1 MSLIWLHNTIRVRDI
16 WVAERSKIE
25 TYTNYNK
32 GSLAFKKHS
41 INLIIIKIMSKKSKK
56 SLKKVHAKIDNTPV
70 KAEAAKKEE
79 SNAANKTIENIKK
92 RCAADAEKAKKH
104 AELKATKKKAKAEK
118 EEAKY
123 AASKARIEARKA
135 RKKSIMDKLIDSKKE
150 KASEPVKIT
159 LEERLKKQEEHRN
172 VAQARHIASI
182 TRRCKRMHLN
192 DADTKKVIDIA
203 KKQWD
208 NATVYNITVVCDSV
222 LKKKKE
228 LEKLVKDCGIK
239 SACITNS
246 TAFLKDVPASAVV
259 KLRELVENATFY
271 QYRSNSKSPFD
282 EAGIDTSTD
291 NHNKHKNGGDP
302 HTIECSKNVSVN
314 FYNLRKA
321 KKKAKETREK
331 NTYNFRHCSKAEGRK
346 LRRGLKVKAKAVN
359 KKPTQ
364 VKEVKSKSNKQAA

>member
-1 MSLIWLHNTIRVRDI
+1 
-16 WVAERSKIE
+16 
-25 TYTNYNK
+25 
-32 GSLAFKKHS
+32 
-41 INLIIIKIMSKKSKK
+41 MSKKNNKK
-56 SLKKVHAKIDNTPV
+56 NLKKVQAKIGTTPV

-79 SNAANKTIENIKK
+79 SKAAIKNAEI
-92 RCAADAEKAKKH
+92 AAAKDDAKAKK
-104 AELKATKKKAKAEK
+104 KAEK
-118 EEAKY
+118 KAHEEAKY

-159 LEERLKKQEEHRN
+159 LEDRLKKQEERRN
-172 VAQARHIASI
+172 VAMARHIASI

-208 NATVYNITVVCDSV
+208 NATVYNITVVCDSI

-246 TAFLKDVPASAVV
+246 TAFFKNVPASVV
-259 KLRELVENATFY
+259 AKLRDLVGNATFY
-271 QYRSNSKSPFD
+271 QYRSDDKSPFE
-282 EAGIDTSTD
+282 EAGIDMSG
-291 NHNKHKNGGDP
+291 NHNKHKKGGDP
-302 HTIECSKNVSVN
+302 HTIECSKNASVN

-321 KKKAKETREK
+321 KKKAKETLEK
-331 NTYNFRHCSKAEGRK
+331 NTYNFRHGSKAEGRK
-346 LRRGLKVKAKAVN
+346 LRRELKVKAKAVN

-364 VKEVKSKSNKQAA
+364 VKEIKQKTAKQAAQSQEATL

>member
-1 MSLIWLHNTIRVRDI
+1 
-16 WVAERSKIE
+16 
-25 TYTNYNK
+25 
-32 GSLAFKKHS
+32 
-41 INLIIIKIMSKKSKK
+41 MSKKNNKK
-56 SLKKVHAKIDNTPV
+56 NLKKVQAKIGTTPV

-79 SNAANKTIENIKK
+79 SKAAVKNTEI
-92 RCAADAEKAKKH
+92 AAAKDDAKAKK
-104 AELKATKKKAKAEK
+104 KAEK
-118 EEAKY
+118 KAHEEAKY

-159 LEERLKKQEEHRN
+159 LEDRLKKQEERRN
-172 VAQARHIASI
+172 VSMARHIASV

-192 DADTKKVIDIA
+192 DADTKKVIDIT

-246 TAFLKDVPASAVV
+246 TAFFKDVPASVV
-259 KLRELVENATFY
+259 AKLRDLVGNATFY
-271 QYRSNSKSPFD
+271 QYRSDSKSPFE
-282 EAGIDTSTD
+282 EAGIDMSG
-291 NHNKHKNGGDP
+291 NHNKHKKGGDP
-302 HTIECSKNVSVN
+302 HTIECSKNASVN

-321 KKKAKETREK
+321 KKKAKEALEK
-331 NTYNFRHCSKAEGRK
+331 NTYNFRHGSKAEGRK
-346 LRRGLKVKAKAVN
+346 LRRGLKVEAKAVN

-364 VKEVKSKSNKQAA
+364 VKEIRQKSAKQAA

>member
-1 MSLIWLHNTIRVRDI
+1 
-16 WVAERSKIE
+16 
-25 TYTNYNK
+25 
-32 GSLAFKKHS
+32 
-41 INLIIIKIMSKKSKK
+41 MSKKNNKK
-56 SLKKVHAKIDNTPV
+56 NLKKVQAKIGTTPV

-79 SNAANKTIENIKK
+79 SKAAIKNAEI
-92 RCAADAEKAKKH
+92 AAAKDDAKAKK
-104 AELKATKKKAKAEK
+104 KAEK
-118 EEAKY
+118 KAHEEAKY

-159 LEERLKKQEEHRN
+159 LEDRLKKQEERRN
-172 VAQARHIASI
+172 VAMARHIASI

-208 NATVYNITVVCDSV
+208 NATVYNITVVCDSI

-246 TAFLKDVPASAVV
+246 TAFFKNVPASVV
-259 KLRELVENATFY
+259 AKLRDLVGNATFY
-271 QYRSNSKSPFD
+271 QYRSDDKSPFE
-282 EAGIDTSTD
+282 EAGIDMSG
-291 NHNKHKNGGDP
+291 NHNKHKKGGDP
-302 HTIECSKNVSVN
+302 HTIECSKNASVN

-321 KKKAKETREK
+321 KKKAKETLEK
-331 NTYNFRHCSKAEGRK
+331 NTYNFRHGSKAEGRK
-346 LRRGLKVKAKAVN
+346 LRRELKVKAKAVN

-364 VKEVKSKSNKQAA
+364 VKEIKQKNS

>member
-1 MSLIWLHNTIRVRDI
+1 
-16 WVAERSKIE
+16 
-25 TYTNYNK
+25 
-32 GSLAFKKHS
+32 
-41 INLIIIKIMSKKSKK
+41 MSKKNNEKN
-56 SLKKVHAKIDNTPV
+56 LKKVQAKIGTTPV

-79 SNAANKTIENIKK
+79 SKAAVKNTEI
-92 RCAADAEKAKKH
+92 AAAKDDAKAKK
-104 AELKATKKKAKAEK
+104 KAEK
-118 EEAKY
+118 KAHEEAKY

-159 LEERLKKQEEHRN
+159 LEDRLKKQEERRN
-172 VAQARHIASI
+172 VAMARHIASV

-192 DADTKKVIDIA
+192 DADTKKVIDIT

-246 TAFLKDVPASAVV
+246 TAFFKDVPASVV
-259 KLRELVENATFY
+259 AKLRDLVGNATFY
-271 QYRSNSKSPFD
+271 QYRSDSKSPFE
-282 EAGIDTSTD
+282 EAGIDMSG
-291 NHNKHKNGGDP
+291 NHNKHKKGGDP
-302 HTIECSKNVSVN
+302 HTIECSKNASVN
-314 FYNLRKA
+314 FYNLRRA
-321 KKKAKETREK
+321 KKKAKEALEK
-331 NTYNFRHCSKAEGRK
+331 NTYNFRHGSKAEGRK

-364 VKEVKSKSNKQAA
+364 VKEIKQKSVKQAA

>member
-1 MSLIWLHNTIRVRDI
+1 
-16 WVAERSKIE
+16 
-25 TYTNYNK
+25 
-32 GSLAFKKHS
+32 
-41 INLIIIKIMSKKSKK
+41 MSKKSKK
-56 SLKKVHAKIDNTPV
+56 NLKKVHAKIDNTPV
-70 KAEAAKKEE
+70 KTEGAKKEE
-79 SNAANKTIENIKK
+79 SVAPTKNTEIAAAK
-92 RCAADAEKAKKH
+92 DDVKAKK
-104 AELKATKKKAKAEK
+104 KAEK
-118 EEAKY
+118 KAHEEAKY

-135 RKKSIMDKLIDSKKE
+135 RKKERANKLAGIQKE

-159 LEERLKKQEEHRN
+159 LEQRLKKQEERRN
-172 VAQARHIASI
+172 VARARHIESI

-192 DADTKKVIDIA
+192 DADTNKVVDIA

-246 TAFLKDVPASAVV
+246 TAFFKDVPASVIA
-259 KLRELVENATFY
+259 KLRDLVGDVTFY
-271 QYRSNSKSPFD
+271 QYRSDSKSPFE
-282 EAGIDTSTD
+282 EAGIDMSG
-291 NHNKHKNGGDP
+291 NHNKHKKGGDP
-302 HTIECSKNVSVN
+302 HTIECSKNISVN

-321 KKKAKETREK
+321 KKKANETLEK
-331 NTYNFRHCSKAEGRK
+331 NTYNFRHGSKAEGRK

-364 VKEVKSKSNKQAA
+364 VKEVKQKSTKQAA

>member
-1 MSLIWLHNTIRVRDI
+1 
-16 WVAERSKIE
+16 
-25 TYTNYNK
+25 
-32 GSLAFKKHS
+32 
-41 INLIIIKIMSKKSKK
+41 MSKKNNKK
-56 SLKKVHAKIDNTPV
+56 NLKKVQAKIGTTPV

-79 SNAANKTIENIKK
+79 SKAAIKNAEI
-92 RCAADAEKAKKH
+92 AAAKDDVKAKK
-104 AELKATKKKAKAEK
+104 KAEK
-118 EEAKY
+118 KAHEEAKY

-159 LEERLKKQEEHRN
+159 LEDRLKKQEERRN
-172 VAQARHIASI
+172 VAMARHIASI

-203 KKQWD
+203 KKQL
-208 NATVYNITVVCDSV
+208 NKATVYNITVVCDSI

-246 TAFLKDVPASAVV
+246 TAFFKNVPASVV
-259 KLRELVENATFY
+259 AKLRDLVGNATFY
-271 QYRSNSKSPFD
+271 QYRSDDKSPFE
-282 EAGIDTSTD
+282 EAGIDMSG
-291 NHNKHKNGGDP
+291 NHNKHKKGGDP
-302 HTIECSKNVSVN
+302 HTIECSKNASVN

-321 KKKAKETREK
+321 KKKAKETLEE
-331 NTYNFRHCSKAEGRK
+331 NTYNFRHGSKAEGRK
-346 LRRGLKVKAKAVN
+346 LRRELKVKAKAVN

-364 VKEVKSKSNKQAA
+364 VKEIKQKNS

>member
-1 MSLIWLHNTIRVRDI
+1 
-16 WVAERSKIE
+16 
-25 TYTNYNK
+25 
-32 GSLAFKKHS
+32 
-41 INLIIIKIMSKKSKK
+41 MSKKNNKK
-56 SLKKVHAKIDNTPV
+56 NLKKVQAKIGTTPV

-79 SNAANKTIENIKK
+79 SKAAVKNTEI
-92 RCAADAEKAKKH
+92 AAAKDDAKAKK
-104 AELKATKKKAKAEK
+104 KAEK
-118 EEAKY
+118 KAREEAKY

-159 LEERLKKQEEHRN
+159 LEDRLKKQEERRN
-172 VAQARHIASI
+172 VAMARHIASVA
-182 TRRCKRMHLN
+182 RRCKRMHLN
-192 DADTKKVIDIA
+192 DADTKKVIDIT

-246 TAFLKDVPASAVV
+246 TAFFKDVPASVV
-259 KLRELVENATFY
+259 AKLRDLVGNATFY
-271 QYRSNSKSPFD
+271 QYCSDSKSPFE
-282 EAGIDTSTD
+282 EAGIDMSG
-291 NHNKHKNGGDP
+291 NHNKHKKGGDP
-302 HTIECSKNVSVN
+302 HTIECSKNASVN

-321 KKKAKETREK
+321 KKKAKETLEK
-331 NTYNFRHCSKAEGRK
+331 NTYNFRHGSKAEGRK
-346 LRRGLKVKAKAVN
+346 LRRGLKVEAKAVN

-364 VKEVKSKSNKQAA
+364 VKEIRQKSAKQAA

>member
-1 MSLIWLHNTIRVRDI
+1 
-16 WVAERSKIE
+16 
-25 TYTNYNK
+25 
-32 GSLAFKKHS
+32 
-41 INLIIIKIMSKKSKK
+41 MSKKNNKK
-56 SLKKVHAKIDNTPV
+56 NLKKVHAKIGTTPV

-79 SNAANKTIENIKK
+79 SKAAIKNAEI
-92 RCAADAEKAKKH
+92 AAAKDDAKAKK
-104 AELKATKKKAKAEK
+104 KAEK
-118 EEAKY
+118 KAHEEAKY

-159 LEERLKKQEEHRN
+159 LEDRLKKQEERRN
-172 VAQARHIASI
+172 VAMARHIASI

-192 DADTKKVIDIA
+192 DADTKKVINIA

-208 NATVYNITVVCDSV
+208 NATVYNITVVCDSI

-246 TAFLKDVPASAVV
+246 TAFFKNVPASVV
-259 KLRELVENATFY
+259 AKLRDLVDNATFY
-271 QYRSNSKSPFD
+271 QYRSDDKSPFE
-282 EAGIDTSTD
+282 EAGIDMSG
-291 NHNKHKNGGDP
+291 NHNKHKKGGDP
-302 HTIECSKNVSVN
+302 HTIECSKNASVN

-321 KKKAKETREK
+321 KKKAKETLEK
-331 NTYNFRHCSKAEGRK
+331 NTYNFRHGSKAEGRK
-346 LRRGLKVKAKAVN
+346 LRRELKVKAKAVN

-364 VKEVKSKSNKQAA
+364 VKEIKQKTAKQAT

>member
-1 MSLIWLHNTIRVRDI
+1 
-16 WVAERSKIE
+16 
-25 TYTNYNK
+25 
-32 GSLAFKKHS
+32 
-41 INLIIIKIMSKKSKK
+41 MSKKNNKK
-56 SLKKVHAKIDNTPV
+56 NLKKVQAKIGTTPV

-79 SNAANKTIENIKK
+79 SKAAVKNTEI
-92 RCAADAEKAKKH
+92 AAVKDDAKAKK
-104 AELKATKKKAKAEK
+104 KAEK
-118 EEAKY
+118 KAHEEAKY
-123 AASKARIEARKA
+123 AASKARVEARKA

-159 LEERLKKQEEHRN
+159 LEDRLKKQEERRN
-172 VAQARHIASI
+172 VAMARHIASV

-246 TAFLKDVPASAVV
+246 TAFFKDVPASVVV
-259 KLRELVENATFY
+259 KLRDLVGNTTFY
-271 QYRSNSKSPFD
+271 QYRSDDKSPFE
-282 EAGIDTSTD
+282 EAGIDVSG
-291 NHNKHKNGGDP
+291 NHNKHKKGGDP
-302 HTIECSKNVSVN
+302 HTIECSKNASVN

-321 KKKAKETREK
+321 KKKAKEALEK
-331 NTYNFRHCSKAEGRK
+331 NTYNFRHGSKAEGRK

-364 VKEVKSKSNKQAA
+364 VKEIKQKSVKQAA

>member
-1 MSLIWLHNTIRVRDI
+1 
-16 WVAERSKIE
+16 
-25 TYTNYNK
+25 
-32 GSLAFKKHS
+32 
-41 INLIIIKIMSKKSKK
+41 MSKKNNKK
-56 SLKKVHAKIDNTPV
+56 NLKKVQAKIGTTPV

-79 SNAANKTIENIKK
+79 SKAAIKNAEI
-92 RCAADAEKAKKH
+92 AAAKDDAKAKK
-104 AELKATKKKAKAEK
+104 KAEK
-118 EEAKY
+118 KAHEEAKY

-159 LEERLKKQEEHRN
+159 LEDRLKKQEERRN
-172 VAQARHIASI
+172 VAMARHIASI

-208 NATVYNITVVCDSV
+208 NATVYNITVVCDSI

-246 TAFLKDVPASAVV
+246 TAFFKNVPASVV
-259 KLRELVENATFY
+259 AKLRDLVGNATFY
-271 QYRSNSKSPFD
+271 QYRSDDKSPFE
-282 EAGIDTSTD
+282 EAGIDMSG
-291 NHNKHKNGGDP
+291 NHNKHKKGGDP
-302 HTIECSKNVSVN
+302 HTIEYSKNASVN

-321 KKKAKETREK
+321 KKKAKETLEK
-331 NTYNFRHCSKAEGRK
+331 NTYNFRHGSKAEGRK
-346 LRRGLKVKAKAVN
+346 LRRELKVKAKAVN

-364 VKEVKSKSNKQAA
+364 VKEIKQKTAKQAA

>member
-1 MSLIWLHNTIRVRDI
+1 
-16 WVAERSKIE
+16 
-25 TYTNYNK
+25 
-32 GSLAFKKHS
+32 
-41 INLIIIKIMSKKSKK
+41 MSKKNNKK
-56 SLKKVHAKIDNTPV
+56 NLKKVQAKIGTTPV

-79 SNAANKTIENIKK
+79 SKAAIKNAEI
-92 RCAADAEKAKKH
+92 AAAKDDAKAKK
-104 AELKATKKKAKAEK
+104 KAEK
-118 EEAKY
+118 KAHEEAKY

-159 LEERLKKQEEHRN
+159 LEDRLKKQEERRN
-172 VAQARHIASI
+172 VAMARHIASI

-208 NATVYNITVVCDSV
+208 NATVYNITVVCDSI

-228 LEKLVKDCGIK
+228 LEKLVKDCCIK

-246 TAFLKDVPASAVV
+246 TAFFKNVPASVV
-259 KLRELVENATFY
+259 AKLRDLVGNATFY
-271 QYRSNSKSPFD
+271 QYRSDDKSPFE
-282 EAGIDTSTD
+282 EAGIDMSG
-291 NHNKHKNGGDP
+291 NHNKHKKGGDP
-302 HTIECSKNVSVN
+302 HTIECSKNASVN

-321 KKKAKETREK
+321 KKKAKETLEK
-331 NTYNFRHCSKAEGRK
+331 NTYNFRHGSKAEGRK
-346 LRRGLKVKAKAVN
+346 LRRELKVKAKAVN

-364 VKEVKSKSNKQAA
+364 VKEIKQKTAKQAA

>member
-1 MSLIWLHNTIRVRDI
+1 
-16 WVAERSKIE
+16 
-25 TYTNYNK
+25 
-32 GSLAFKKHS
+32 
-41 INLIIIKIMSKKSKK
+41 MSKKNNKK
-56 SLKKVHAKIDNTPV
+56 NLKKVQAKTGTTPV

-79 SNAANKTIENIKK
+79 SKAAIKNAEI
-92 RCAADAEKAKKH
+92 AAAKDDAKAKK
-104 AELKATKKKAKAEK
+104 KAEK
-118 EEAKY
+118 KAHEEAKY

-159 LEERLKKQEEHRN
+159 LEDRLKKQEEHRN
-172 VAQARHIASI
+172 VAMARHIASI

-208 NATVYNITVVCDSV
+208 NATVYNITVACDSI
-222 LKKKKE
+222 LKKKNE

-246 TAFLKDVPASAVV
+246 TAFFKDVPASVV
-259 KLRELVENATFY
+259 AKLRDLVGNATFY
-271 QYRSNSKSPFD
+271 QYRSDDKSPFE
-282 EAGIDTSTD
+282 EAGIDMSG
-291 NHNKHKNGGDP
+291 NHNKHKKGGDP
-302 HTIECSKNVSVN
+302 HTIECSKNASVN
-314 FYNLRKA
+314 FYNLRRA
-321 KKKAKETREK
+321 KKKVKETLEK
-331 NTYNFRHCSKAEGRK
+331 NAYNFRHGSKAEGRK

-364 VKEVKSKSNKQAA
+364 VKEIKQKSVKQAA

>member
-1 MSLIWLHNTIRVRDI
+1 
-16 WVAERSKIE
+16 
-25 TYTNYNK
+25 
-32 GSLAFKKHS
+32 
-41 INLIIIKIMSKKSKK
+41 MSKKNNKK
-56 SLKKVHAKIDNTPV
+56 NLKKVQAKIGTTPV

-79 SNAANKTIENIKK
+79 SKAAVKNTEI
-92 RCAADAEKAKKH
+92 AAAKDDAKAKK
-104 AELKATKKKAKAEK
+104 KAEK
-118 EEAKY
+118 KAHEEAKY

-159 LEERLKKQEEHRN
+159 LEDRLKKQEERRN
-172 VAQARHIASI
+172 VAMARHIASA

-246 TAFLKDVPASAVV
+246 TAFFKNVPASVV
-259 KLRELVENATFY
+259 AKLRDIVGNATFY
-271 QYRSNSKSPFD
+271 QYRSDDKSPFE
-282 EAGIDTSTD
+282 EAGIDMSG
-291 NHNKHKNGGDP
+291 NHNKHKKGGDP
-302 HTIECSKNVSVN
+302 HTIECSKNASVN

-321 KKKAKETREK
+321 KKKAKENLEK
-331 NTYNFRHCSKAEGRK
+331 NTYNFRHGSKAEGRK

-364 VKEVKSKSNKQAA
+364 VKEIKQKSVKQAA

>member
-1 MSLIWLHNTIRVRDI
+1 
-16 WVAERSKIE
+16 
-25 TYTNYNK
+25 
-32 GSLAFKKHS
+32 
-41 INLIIIKIMSKKSKK
+41 MSKKNNKK
-56 SLKKVHAKIDNTPV
+56 NLKKVQAKIGTTPV

-79 SNAANKTIENIKK
+79 SKAAVKNTEI
-92 RCAADAEKAKKH
+92 AATKDDAKAKK
-104 AELKATKKKAKAEK
+104 KAEK
-118 EEAKY
+118 KAHEEAKY

-159 LEERLKKQEEHRN
+159 LEDRLKKQEERRN
-172 VAQARHIASI
+172 VAMARHIASI

-208 NATVYNITVVCDSV
+208 NATVYNITVVCDSI

-228 LEKLVKDCGIK
+228 LEKLVKDCSIK

-246 TAFLKDVPASAVV
+246 TAFFKNVPASVV
-259 KLRELVENATFY
+259 AKLRDLVGNATFY
-271 QYRSNSKSPFD
+271 QYRSDDRSPFE
-282 EAGIDTSTD
+282 EAGIDMSG
-291 NHNKHKNGGDP
+291 NHNKHKKGGDP
-302 HTIECSKNVSVN
+302 HTIECSKNASVN

-321 KKKAKETREK
+321 KKKAKETLEK
-331 NTYNFRHCSKAEGRK
+331 NTYNFRHGSKAEGRK
-346 LRRGLKVKAKAVN
+346 LRRELKVKAKAVN

-364 VKEVKSKSNKQAA
+364 VKEIKQKTAKQAA

>member
-1 MSLIWLHNTIRVRDI
+1 
-16 WVAERSKIE
+16 
-25 TYTNYNK
+25 
-32 GSLAFKKHS
+32 
-41 INLIIIKIMSKKSKK
+41 MSKKNNKK
-56 SLKKVHAKIDNTPV
+56 NLKKVQAKIGTTPV

-79 SNAANKTIENIKK
+79 SKAAIKNAEI
-92 RCAADAEKAKKH
+92 AAAKDDAKAKK
-104 AELKATKKKAKAEK
+104 KAEK
-118 EEAKY
+118 KAHEEAKY

-159 LEERLKKQEEHRN
+159 LEDRLKKQEERRN
-172 VAQARHIASI
+172 VAMARHVASV

-192 DADTKKVIDIA
+192 DADTKKVIDIT

-228 LEKLVKDCGIK
+228 LEKLVKDCSIK

-246 TAFLKDVPASAVV
+246 TAFFKDVPASAVV
-259 KLRELVENATFY
+259 KLRDLVGNATFY
-271 QYRSNSKSPFD
+271 QYCSDSKSPFE
-282 EAGIDTSTD
+282 EAGIDMSG
-291 NHNKHKNGGDP
+291 NHNKHKKGGDP
-302 HTIECSKNVSVN
+302 HTIECSKNASVN

-321 KKKAKETREK
+321 KKKAKETLEK
-331 NTYNFRHCSKAEGRK
+331 NTYNFRHGSKAEGRK
-346 LRRGLKVKAKAVN
+346 LRRGLKVEAKAVN

-364 VKEVKSKSNKQAA
+364 VKEIRQKSAKQAA

>member
-1 MSLIWLHNTIRVRDI
+1 
-16 WVAERSKIE
+16 
-25 TYTNYNK
+25 
-32 GSLAFKKHS
+32 
-41 INLIIIKIMSKKSKK
+41 MSKKNNKK
-56 SLKKVHAKIDNTPV
+56 NLKKVRAKIGTTPV

-79 SNAANKTIENIKK
+79 SKAAIKNAEI
-92 RCAADAEKAKKH
+92 AAAKDDVKAKK
-104 AELKATKKKAKAEK
+104 KAEK
-118 EEAKY
+118 KAHEEAKY
-123 AASKARIEARKA
+123 AASKARVKARKA

-159 LEERLKKQEEHRN
+159 LEDRLKKQEERRN
-172 VAQARHIASI
+172 VAMARHIASI

-208 NATVYNITVVCDSV
+208 NATVYNITVVCDSI

-246 TAFLKDVPASAVV
+246 TAFFKDVPASVV
-259 KLRELVENATFY
+259 AKLRDLVGNATFY
-271 QYRSNSKSPFD
+271 QYRSDDKSPFE
-282 EAGIDTSTD
+282 EAGIDMSG
-291 NHNKHKNGGDP
+291 NHNKHKKGGDP
-302 HTIECSKNVSVN
+302 HTIECSKNASVN

-321 KKKAKETREK
+321 KKKAKETLEK
-331 NTYNFRHCSKAEGRK
+331 NTYNFRHGSKAEGRK
-346 LRRGLKVKAKAVN
+346 LRRELKVKAKAVN

-364 VKEVKSKSNKQAA
+364 VKEVKQKSVKQAA

>member
-1 MSLIWLHNTIRVRDI
+1 
-16 WVAERSKIE
+16 
-25 TYTNYNK
+25 
-32 GSLAFKKHS
+32 
-41 INLIIIKIMSKKSKK
+41 MSKKNNKK
-56 SLKKVHAKIDNTPV
+56 NLKKVQAKIGTTPV

-79 SNAANKTIENIKK
+79 SKAAVKNTEI
-92 RCAADAEKAKKH
+92 AAAKDDAKAKK
-104 AELKATKKKAKAEK
+104 KAEK
-118 EEAKY
+118 KAHEEAKY

-159 LEERLKKQEEHRN
+159 LEDRLKKQEERRN
-172 VAQARHIASI
+172 VSMARHIASV

-246 TAFLKDVPASAVV
+246 TAFFKDVPASAVV
-259 KLRELVENATFY
+259 KLRDLVGNATFY
-271 QYRSNSKSPFD
+271 QYCSDSKSPFE
-282 EAGIDTSTD
+282 EAGIDMSG
-291 NHNKHKNGGDP
+291 NHNKHKKGGDP
-302 HTIECSKNVSVN
+302 HTIECSKNASVN
-314 FYNLRKA
+314 FYNLRRA
-321 KKKAKETREK
+321 KKKAKEALEK
-331 NTYNFRHCSKAEGRK
+331 NTYNFRHGSKAEGRK
-346 LRRGLKVKAKAVN
+346 LRRGLKVEAKAVN

-364 VKEVKSKSNKQAA
+364 VKEIRQKSAKQAA

>member
-1 MSLIWLHNTIRVRDI
+1 
-16 WVAERSKIE
+16 
-25 TYTNYNK
+25 
-32 GSLAFKKHS
+32 
-41 INLIIIKIMSKKSKK
+41 MSKKNNKK
-56 SLKKVHAKIDNTPV
+56 NLKKVQAKIGTTPV

-79 SNAANKTIENIKK
+79 SKAAIKNAEI
-92 RCAADAEKAKKH
+92 AAAKDDAKAKK
-104 AELKATKKKAKAEK
+104 KAEK
-118 EEAKY
+118 KAHEEAKY

-159 LEERLKKQEEHRN
+159 LEDRLKKQEERHN
-172 VAQARHIASI
+172 VAMARHIASV

-192 DADTKKVIDIA
+192 DADAKKVIDIA

-246 TAFLKDVPASAVV
+246 TAFFKDVPASVV
-259 KLRELVENATFY
+259 AKLRDIVGNATFY
-271 QYRSNSKSPFD
+271 QYRSDNKSPFE
-282 EAGIDTSTD
+282 EAGIDMSG
-291 NHNKHKNGGDP
+291 NHNKHKKGGDP
-302 HTIECSKNVSVN
+302 HTIECSKNASVN
-314 FYNLRKA
+314 FYNLRRA
-321 KKKAKETREK
+321 KKKAKETLEK
-331 NTYNFRHCSKAEGRK
+331 NTYNFRHGSKAEGRK
-346 LRRGLKVKAKAVN
+346 LRRGFKVKAKAVN

-364 VKEVKSKSNKQAA
+364 VKEIKQKSVKQAA

>member
-1 MSLIWLHNTIRVRDI
+1 
-16 WVAERSKIE
+16 
-25 TYTNYNK
+25 
-32 GSLAFKKHS
+32 
-41 INLIIIKIMSKKSKK
+41 MSKKNNKK
-56 SLKKVHAKIDNTPV
+56 NLKKVQAKIGTTPV

-79 SNAANKTIENIKK
+79 SKAAVKNTEI
-92 RCAADAEKAKKH
+92 AAAKDDAKAKK
-104 AELKATKKKAKAEK
+104 KAEK
-118 EEAKY
+118 KAHEEAKY
-123 AASKARIEARKA
+123 AASKARVEARNA

-159 LEERLKKQEEHRN
+159 LEDRLKKQEERRN
-172 VAQARHIASI
+172 VSMARHIASV

-246 TAFLKDVPASAVV
+246 TAFFKDVPASVV
-259 KLRELVENATFY
+259 AKLRDLVGNATFY
-271 QYRSNSKSPFD
+271 QYRSDDKSPFE
-282 EAGIDTSTD
+282 EAGIDMSG
-291 NHNKHKNGGDP
+291 NHNKHKKGGDP
-302 HTIECSKNVSVN
+302 HTIECSKNASVN
-314 FYNLRKA
+314 FYNLRRA
-321 KKKAKETREK
+321 KKKAKETLEK
-331 NTYNFRHCSKAEGRK
+331 NTYNFRHGSKAEGRK

-364 VKEVKSKSNKQAA
+364 VKEIKQKSVKQAA

>member
-1 MSLIWLHNTIRVRDI
+1 
-16 WVAERSKIE
+16 
-25 TYTNYNK
+25 
-32 GSLAFKKHS
+32 
-41 INLIIIKIMSKKSKK
+41 MSKKNNKK
-56 SLKKVHAKIDNTPV
+56 NLKKVQAKIGTTPV

-79 SNAANKTIENIKK
+79 SKAAIKNAEI
-92 RCAADAEKAKKH
+92 AAAKDDAKAKK
-104 AELKATKKKAKAEK
+104 KAEK
-118 EEAKY
+118 KAHEEAKY

-159 LEERLKKQEEHRN
+159 LEDRLKKQEERRN
-172 VAQARHIASI
+172 VAIARHIASI

-208 NATVYNITVVCDSV
+208 NATVYNITVVCDSI

-246 TAFLKDVPASAVV
+246 TAFFKNVPASVV
-259 KLRELVENATFY
+259 AKLRDLVGNATFY
-271 QYRSNSKSPFD
+271 QYRSDDKSPFE
-282 EAGIDTSTD
+282 EAGIDMSG
-291 NHNKHKNGGDP
+291 NHNKHKKGGDP
-302 HTIECSKNVSVN
+302 HTIECSKNASVN

-321 KKKAKETREK
+321 KKKAKETLEK
-331 NTYNFRHCSKAEGRK
+331 NTYNFRHGSKAEGRK
-346 LRRGLKVKAKAVN
+346 LRRELKVKAKAVN

-364 VKEVKSKSNKQAA
+364 VKEIKQKTAKQAA

>member
-1 MSLIWLHNTIRVRDI
+1 
-16 WVAERSKIE
+16 
-25 TYTNYNK
+25 
-32 GSLAFKKHS
+32 
-41 INLIIIKIMSKKSKK
+41 MSKKNNKK
-56 SLKKVHAKIDNTPV
+56 NLKKVQAKIGTTPV

-79 SNAANKTIENIKK
+79 SKAAVKNTEI
-92 RCAADAEKAKKH
+92 AAAKDDAKAKK
-104 AELKATKKKAKAEK
+104 KAEK
-118 EEAKY
+118 KAHEEAKY
-123 AASKARIEARKA
+123 AASKARVEARKA

-159 LEERLKKQEEHRN
+159 LEDRLKKQEERRN
-172 VAQARHIASI
+172 VAMARHIASV

-246 TAFLKDVPASAVV
+246 TAFFKDVPESAVV
-259 KLRELVENATFY
+259 KLRDLVGNATFY
-271 QYRSNSKSPFD
+271 QYRSDDKSPFE
-282 EAGIDTSTD
+282 EAGIDMSG
-291 NHNKHKNGGDP
+291 NHNKHKKGGDS
-302 HTIECSKNVSVN
+302 HTIECSKNASVN
-314 FYNLRKA
+314 FYNLRRA
-321 KKKAKETREK
+321 KKKAKETLEK
-331 NTYNFRHCSKAEGRK
+331 NTYNFRHGSKAEGRK
-346 LRRGLKVKAKAVN
+346 LSRGLKVKAKAVN

-364 VKEVKSKSNKQAA
+364 VKEIKQKSVKQAA

>member
-1 MSLIWLHNTIRVRDI
+1 
-16 WVAERSKIE
+16 
-25 TYTNYNK
+25 
-32 GSLAFKKHS
+32 
-41 INLIIIKIMSKKSKK
+41 MSKKNNKK
-56 SLKKVHAKIDNTPV
+56 NLKKVRAKIGTTPV

-79 SNAANKTIENIKK
+79 SKAAIKNAEI
-92 RCAADAEKAKKH
+92 AAAKDDAKAKK
-104 AELKATKKKAKAEK
+104 KAEK
-118 EEAKY
+118 KAHEEAKY

-159 LEERLKKQEEHRN
+159 LEDRLKKQEERRN
-172 VAQARHIASI
+172 VAMARHIASI

-246 TAFLKDVPASAVV
+246 TAFFKNVPASVV
-259 KLRELVENATFY
+259 AKLRDLVGNATFY
-271 QYRSNSKSPFD
+271 QYRSDDKSPFE
-282 EAGIDTSTD
+282 EAGIDMSG
-291 NHNKHKNGGDP
+291 NHNKHKKGGDP
-302 HTIECSKNVSVN
+302 HTIECSKNASVN

-321 KKKAKETREK
+321 KKKAKETLEK
-331 NTYNFRHCSKAEGRK
+331 NTYNFRHGSKAEGRK
-346 LRRGLKVKAKAVN
+346 LRRELKVKAKAVN

-364 VKEVKSKSNKQAA
+364 VKEVKQKSVKQAA

>member
-1 MSLIWLHNTIRVRDI
+1 
-16 WVAERSKIE
+16 
-25 TYTNYNK
+25 
-32 GSLAFKKHS
+32 
-41 INLIIIKIMSKKSKK
+41 MSKKNNKK
-56 SLKKVHAKIDNTPV
+56 NLKKVQAKIGTTPV

-79 SNAANKTIENIKK
+79 SKAAIKNAEI
-92 RCAADAEKAKKH
+92 AAAKDDAKAKK
-104 AELKATKKKAKAEK
+104 KAEK
-118 EEAKY
+118 KAHEEAKY

-159 LEERLKKQEEHRN
+159 LEDRLKKQEERRN
-172 VAQARHIASI
+172 VAMARHIASI

-208 NATVYNITVVCDSV
+208 NATVYNITVVCDSI

-246 TAFLKDVPASAVV
+246 TAFFKNVPASVV
-259 KLRELVENATFY
+259 AKLRDLVGNATFY
-271 QYRSNSKSPFD
+271 QYRSDDKSPFE
-282 EAGIDTSTD
+282 EAGIDMSG
-291 NHNKHKNGGDP
+291 NHNKHKKGGDP
-302 HTIECSKNVSVN
+302 HTIECSKNASVN

-321 KKKAKETREK
+321 KKKAKETLEK
-331 NTYNFRHCSKAEGRK
+331 NTYNFRHGSKAEGRK
-346 LRRGLKVKAKAVN
+346 LRCELKVKAKAVN

-364 VKEVKSKSNKQAA
+364 VKEIKQKTAKQAA

>member
-1 MSLIWLHNTIRVRDI
+1 
-16 WVAERSKIE
+16 
-25 TYTNYNK
+25 
-32 GSLAFKKHS
+32 
-41 INLIIIKIMSKKSKK
+41 MSKKNNKK
-56 SLKKVHAKIDNTPV
+56 NLKKVQAKIGTTPV

-79 SNAANKTIENIKK
+79 SKAAVKNTEI
-92 RCAADAEKAKKH
+92 AAAKDDGKAKK
-104 AELKATKKKAKAEK
+104 KAEK
-118 EEAKY
+118 KAHEEAKY

-150 KASEPVKIT
+150 KDSEPVKIT
-159 LEERLKKQEEHRN
+159 LEDRLKKQEERRN
-172 VAQARHIASI
+172 VSMARHIASV

-246 TAFLKDVPASAVV
+246 TAFFKDVPASAVV
-259 KLRELVENATFY
+259 KLRDLVGNATFY
-271 QYRSNSKSPFD
+271 QYRSDSKSPFE
-282 EAGIDTSTD
+282 EAGIDVLD
-291 NHNKHKNGGDP
+291 NHNKHKKGGDP
-302 HTIECSKNVSVN
+302 HTIECSKNASVN
-314 FYNLRKA
+314 FYNLRRA
-321 KKKAKETREK
+321 KKKAKEALEK
-331 NTYNFRHCSKAEGRK
+331 NTYNFRHGSKAEGRK

-364 VKEVKSKSNKQAA
+364 VKEIKQKSVKQAA

>member
-1 MSLIWLHNTIRVRDI
+1 
-16 WVAERSKIE
+16 
-25 TYTNYNK
+25 
-32 GSLAFKKHS
+32 
-41 INLIIIKIMSKKSKK
+41 MSKKNNKK
-56 SLKKVHAKIDNTPV
+56 NLKKVQAKIGTTPV

-79 SNAANKTIENIKK
+79 SKAAVKNAEI
-92 RCAADAEKAKKH
+92 AAAKDDAKAKK
-104 AELKATKKKAKAEK
+104 KAEK
-118 EEAKY
+118 KAHEEAKY

-159 LEERLKKQEEHRN
+159 LEDRLKKQEERRN
-172 VAQARHIASI
+172 VAMARHIASI

-192 DADTKKVIDIA
+192 DADTQKVVDIA

-246 TAFLKDVPASAVV
+246 TAFFKDVPASAVV
-259 KLRELVENATFY
+259 KLRDLVGNATFY
-271 QYRSNSKSPFD
+271 QYRSDDKSPFE
-282 EAGIDTSTD
+282 EAGIDMSG
-291 NHNKHKNGGDP
+291 NHNKHKKGDDP
-302 HTIECSKNVSVN
+302 HTIECSKNASVN

-321 KKKAKETREK
+321 KKKAKETLEK
-331 NTYNFRHCSKAEGRK
+331 NTYNFRHGSKAEGRK

-364 VKEVKSKSNKQAA
+364 VKEIKQKTAKQAA

>member
-1 MSLIWLHNTIRVRDI
+1 
-16 WVAERSKIE
+16 
-25 TYTNYNK
+25 
-32 GSLAFKKHS
+32 
-41 INLIIIKIMSKKSKK
+41 MSKKNNKK
-56 SLKKVHAKIDNTPV
+56 NLKKVQAKIGTTPV

-79 SNAANKTIENIKK
+79 SKAAVKNTEI
-92 RCAADAEKAKKH
+92 AAAKDDAKAKK
-104 AELKATKKKAKAEK
+104 KAEK
-118 EEAKY
+118 KAHEEAKY

-159 LEERLKKQEEHRN
+159 LEDRLKKQEERHS
-172 VAQARHIASI
+172 VAMARHIASV

-246 TAFLKDVPASAVV
+246 TAFFKNVPASVV
-259 KLRELVENATFY
+259 AKLRDIVGNATFY
-271 QYRSNSKSPFD
+271 QYRSDDKSPFE
-282 EAGIDTSTD
+282 EAGIDMSG
-291 NHNKHKNGGDP
+291 NHNKHKKGGDP
-302 HTIECSKNVSVN
+302 HTIECSKNASVN

-321 KKKAKETREK
+321 KKKAKENLEK
-331 NTYNFRHCSKAEGRK
+331 NTYNFRHGSKAEGRK

-364 VKEVKSKSNKQAA
+364 VKEIKQKSVKQAA

>member
-1 MSLIWLHNTIRVRDI
+1 
-16 WVAERSKIE
+16 
-25 TYTNYNK
+25 
-32 GSLAFKKHS
+32 
-41 INLIIIKIMSKKSKK
+41 MSKKNNKK
-56 SLKKVHAKIDNTPV
+56 NLKKVQAKIGTTPV

-79 SNAANKTIENIKK
+79 SKAAVKNTEI
-92 RCAADAEKAKKH
+92 AAAKDDAKAKK
-104 AELKATKKKAKAEK
+104 KAEK
-118 EEAKY
+118 KAHEEAKY
-123 AASKARIEARKA
+123 AASKARVEARKL

-159 LEERLKKQEEHRN
+159 LEDRLKKQEERRN
-172 VAQARHIASI
+172 VAMARHIASV

-246 TAFLKDVPASAVV
+246 TAFFKDVPASVV
-259 KLRELVENATFY
+259 AKLRDLVGNATFY
-271 QYRSNSKSPFD
+271 QYCSDSKSPFE
-282 EAGIDTSTD
+282 EAGIDMSG
-291 NHNKHKNGGDP
+291 NHNKHKKGGDP
-302 HTIECSKNVSVN
+302 HTIECSKNASVN

-321 KKKAKETREK
+321 KKKAKEALEK
-331 NTYNFRHCSKAEGRK
+331 NTYNFRHGSKAEGRK
-346 LRRGLKVKAKAVN
+346 LRRGLKIKAKAVN

-364 VKEVKSKSNKQAA
+364 VKEIKQKSVKQAA

>member
-1 MSLIWLHNTIRVRDI
+1 
-16 WVAERSKIE
+16 
-25 TYTNYNK
+25 
-32 GSLAFKKHS
+32 
-41 INLIIIKIMSKKSKK
+41 MSKKNNKK
-56 SLKKVHAKIDNTPV
+56 NLKKVQAKIGTTPV

-79 SNAANKTIENIKK
+79 SKAAVKNTEI
-92 RCAADAEKAKKH
+92 AAAKDDAKAKK
-104 AELKATKKKAKAEK
+104 KAEK
-118 EEAKY
+118 KAHEEAKY
-123 AASKARIEARKA
+123 AASKARVEARNA

-159 LEERLKKQEEHRN
+159 LEDRLKKQEERRN
-172 VAQARHIASI
+172 VAMARHIASV

-246 TAFLKDVPASAVV
+246 TAFFKDVPASVV
-259 KLRELVENATFY
+259 AKLRDLVGNATFY
-271 QYRSNSKSPFD
+271 QYRSDDKSPFE
-282 EAGIDTSTD
+282 EAGIDVSG
-291 NHNKHKNGGDP
+291 NHNKHKKGGDP
-302 HTIECSKNVSVN
+302 HTIECSKNASVN

-321 KKKAKETREK
+321 KKKAKETLEK
-331 NTYNFRHCSKAEGRK
+331 NTYNFRHGSKAEGRK

-364 VKEVKSKSNKQAA
+364 VKEIKQKSVKQAA

>member
-1 MSLIWLHNTIRVRDI
+1 
-16 WVAERSKIE
+16 
-25 TYTNYNK
+25 
-32 GSLAFKKHS
+32 
-41 INLIIIKIMSKKSKK
+41 MSKKNNKK
-56 SLKKVHAKIDNTPV
+56 NLKKVQAKIGTTPV

-79 SNAANKTIENIKK
+79 SKAAIKNAEI
-92 RCAADAEKAKKH
+92 AAAKDDAKAKK
-104 AELKATKKKAKAEK
+104 KAEK
-118 EEAKY
+118 KAHEEAKY

-159 LEERLKKQEEHRN
+159 LEDRLNKQEERRN
-172 VAQARHIASI
+172 VAMARHIASV

-208 NATVYNITVVCDSV
+208 NATVYNITVVCDSI

-246 TAFLKDVPASAVV
+246 TAFFKDVPASVV
-259 KLRELVENATFY
+259 AKLRDLVGNATFY
-271 QYRSNSKSPFD
+271 QYRSDDKSPFE
-282 EAGIDTSTD
+282 EAGIDMSG
-291 NHNKHKNGGDP
+291 NHNKHKKGGDP
-302 HTIECSKNVSVN
+302 HTIECSKNASVN

-321 KKKAKETREK
+321 KKKAKETLEK
-331 NTYNFRHCSKAEGRK
+331 NTYNFRHGSKAEGRK
-346 LRRGLKVKAKAVN
+346 LRRELKVKAKAVN

-364 VKEVKSKSNKQAA
+364 VKEVKQKSVKQAA

>member
-1 MSLIWLHNTIRVRDI
+1 
-16 WVAERSKIE
+16 
-25 TYTNYNK
+25 
-32 GSLAFKKHS
+32 
-41 INLIIIKIMSKKSKK
+41 MSKKNNKK
-56 SLKKVHAKIDNTPV
+56 NLKKVQAKIGTTPV

-79 SNAANKTIENIKK
+79 SKAAVKNTEI
-92 RCAADAEKAKKH
+92 AAAKDDAKAKK
-104 AELKATKKKAKAEK
+104 KAEK
-118 EEAKY
+118 KAHEEAKY
-123 AASKARIEARKA
+123 AASKARVEARKA

-159 LEERLKKQEEHRN
+159 LEDRLKKQEEHRN
-172 VAQARHIASI
+172 VAMARHIASV

-246 TAFLKDVPASAVV
+246 TAFFKDVPASVV
-259 KLRELVENATFY
+259 AKLRDLVGNATFY
-271 QYRSNSKSPFD
+271 QYRSDDKSPFE
-282 EAGIDTSTD
+282 EAGIDMSG
-291 NHNKHKNGGDP
+291 NHNKHKKGGDP
-302 HTIECSKNVSVN
+302 HTIECSKNASVN

-321 KKKAKETREK
+321 KKKAKETLEK
-331 NTYNFRHCSKAEGRK
+331 NTYNFSHGSKAEGRK

-364 VKEVKSKSNKQAA
+364 VKEIKQKSVKQAA